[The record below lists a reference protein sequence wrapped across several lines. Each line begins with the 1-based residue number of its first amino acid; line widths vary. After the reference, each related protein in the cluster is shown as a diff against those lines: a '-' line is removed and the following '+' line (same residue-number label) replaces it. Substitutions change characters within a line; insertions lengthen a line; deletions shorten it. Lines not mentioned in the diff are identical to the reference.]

1 MSGNTKFLIP
11 SSDIVDKSNKIISSV
26 EKNHAEKMNI
36 TPDPTEVMAHFQ
48 ASLQK
53 NRRLGEL
60 LAQ

>member
-1 MSGNTKFLIP
+1 MNGNTKFLIS
-11 SSDIVDKSNKIISSV
+11 SSDIVDKPNNIISSV
-26 EKNHAEKMNI
+26 EKNHAEKMDV
-36 TPDPTEVMAHFQ
+36 TPEPTEVMAHFQ